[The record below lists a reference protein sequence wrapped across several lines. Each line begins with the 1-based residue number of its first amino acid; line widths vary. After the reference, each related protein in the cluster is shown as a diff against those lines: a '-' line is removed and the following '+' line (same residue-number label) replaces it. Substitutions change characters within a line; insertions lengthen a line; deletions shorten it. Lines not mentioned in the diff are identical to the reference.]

1 MQHAKALVQH
11 AVEEA
16 IAVRVDNPARDLRSL
31 AAEHGISYHTLWRRW
46 RRYAAAQAAGDD
58 AAMAD
63 ASVDHRGGSNRTFS
77 LQQEALLKDIVL
89 AAEPAMGHQ
98 QIRDAALQI
107 ARDVGVARHAHALR
121 DVPVF
126 TASDGFVTAF
136 KRRNRLSS
144 HRTALL
150 HVSAAEAARRDIE
163 EESFQFVTSVRGA
176 IDSYG
181 AARVFNM
188 DETPTQ
194 MCDAPTTGVVA
205 TGSKD
210 PARVRTAFLTR
221 HNITT
226 FPCISAAGD
235 KLPLCAI
242 VKGKTARSLKK
253 ITDGASAAV
262 GRVRLY
268 LSQKGWMTTDIMK
281 QWFSDVILPR
291 THGEPA
297 ALLLDRYGCHWT
309 DDVVAAAEAIHLE
322 LIAVPGGATSTLQ
335 PLDVC
340 FNGPMLKARQR
351 IWREMK
357 VNRPDAEDTYQL
369 AVERSQLAYESMSKP
384 ATRAAWIRAQL
395 VDE

>member
-16 IAVRVDNPARDLRSL
+16 IAARVHNPALDLRSL
-31 AAEHGISYHTLWRRW
+31 ATAHAISYHTLWRRW
-46 RRYAAAQAAGDD
+46 KRYAAAQAAKDE

-77 LQQEALLKDIVL
+77 FQQEELLKDIVL

-98 QIRDAALQI
+98 QLREAALQM
-107 ARDVGVARHAHALR
+107 ARDVGVARYAYALR
-121 DVPVF
+121 HRRVF
-126 TASDGFVTAF
+126 TASDGFITAF
-136 KRRNRLSS
+136 KQRNRLSS

-150 HVSAAEAARRDIE
+150 HVSAAEAARRNID
-163 EESFQFVTSVRGA
+163 EESFQFVTAVRGA

-194 MCDAPTTGVVA
+194 MCDAPTTGIVA

-253 ITDGASAAV
+253 ITNGASTAV

-268 LSQKGWMTTDIMK
+268 LSQKGWMTTDIIK
-281 QWFSDVILPR
+281 QWFRDVILPR
-291 THGEPA
+291 TRGDPA

-309 DDVVAAAEAIHLE
+309 DDVVAAAEEMHLE
-322 LIAVPGGATSTLQ
+322 LIAVPGGTTSTLQ

-351 IWREMK
+351 IWMETK
-357 VNRPDAEDTYQL
+357 VRRPDAEDTYQL
-369 AVERSQLAYESMSKP
+369 AIERSQLAYESMSKD
-384 ATRAAWIRAQL
+384 ATRCAWIKAQL